1 MASIST
7 KEAAANLQRLLE
19 RVARGEEIT
28 LVSGDLPVARIV
40 PIDAHESPTSIT
52 PEDAVR
58 QLRDF
63 GKGHFLGPVDIQS
76 LIEEGRA

>member
-7 KEAAANLQRLLE
+7 NEAAANLQRLLD

-28 LVSGDLPVARIV
+28 LVSGNLPVARIV
-40 PIDAHESPTSIT
+40 PVDTSAGPAGIT
-52 PEDAVR
+52 PEDAVQR
-58 QLRDF
+58 LRDF
-63 GKGHFLGPVDIQS
+63 GKGHFLGSVDIRS